1 MEIAIIDEQPGKALL
16 PVGPVRFNR
25 PKITVRDLIAA
36 RVALEIESATDRC
49 VFAGVGTDALAEQL
63 NRPARDTRDTR
74 IERTVADAEAAF
86 ARGRYFLLA
95 GDRQLESL
103 DEEIEVATTSEV
115 IFLLLM
121 PLKGG

>member
-1 MEIAIIDEQPGKALL
+1 MDEQPGKALSA
-16 PVGPVRFNR
+16 VGPVRFDR

-49 VFAGVGTDALAEQL
+49 VFAGVGSDALAERL
-63 NRPARDTRDTR
+63 NRPPQDVRNTRLK
-74 IERTVADAEAAF
+74 RTIADAETAF
-86 ARGRYFLLA
+86 ARGHYFLLA

-103 DEEIEVATTSEV
+103 DEEIDVAATSEV
-115 IFLLLM
+115 IFLLLV